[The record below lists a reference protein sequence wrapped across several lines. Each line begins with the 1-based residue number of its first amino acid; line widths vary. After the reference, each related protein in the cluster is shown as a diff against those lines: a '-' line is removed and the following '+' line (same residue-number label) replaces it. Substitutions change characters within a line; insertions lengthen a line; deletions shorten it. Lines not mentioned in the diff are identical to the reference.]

1 MATMTVRPILIKG
14 GDVINVGVLHL
25 QTFDPRERRIRAAK
39 IWALMWL
46 FALLSVPIIVAHFV
60 LVPGFLMAGPV
71 MAYRRY
77 RLVEVPDHVTGTC
90 PTNKEE
96 MNLPLEASTRLPV
109 WTHCQQCRTS
119 IQLLEKNE
127 VCAFQPVAG

>member
-1 MATMTVRPILIKG
+1 MATMTARPILIKG
-14 GDVINVGVLHL
+14 GDIINVGVLHL
-25 QTFDPRERRIRAAK
+25 KTFDPPERRIRAVK
-39 IWALMWL
+39 MWGLMWL

-60 LVPGFLMAGPV
+60 LVPGFLIAGPV

-77 RLVEVPDHVTGTC
+77 RLVEVPDHVTGMC

-109 WTHCQQCRTS
+109 WTHCQQCKTS
-119 IQLLEKNE
+119 IQLLEKNDS
-127 VCAFQPVAG
+127 CAFQPVAG